1 MLRVWNLSLVI
12 ATFCL
17 TILGTFLTRSGIL
30 NSVHSFTQSAIG
42 PTLLVFLGIVAAT
55 GIGLIAW
62 RGDRLRAPGRIDSA
76 VSRESAFLANNLLF
90 AALAFVVLLG
100 TVYPLIAEALQDKQL
115 SVGEPYFDRM
125 TAPIGIALLFL
136 MAAAPALPWRTT
148 SGEVL
153 RDRLLVPA
161 WAGALTMVVAVALGA
176 RELAQV
182 LAFGLGA
189 FAVAGI
195 VRQYVIGARGR
206 RRANGEAWPVA
217 LVRMVRGN
225 PRLYGGL
232 VVHVGVVIVAVA
244 IASSSAYSTK
254 REVRLAEGQSAT
266 VRGYT
271 LTYTGSHSERSAQK
285 NTVSADIRVRRGGDD
300 LGTYAPAISTFPN
313 ASQGIG
319 TPSVRTGF
327 REDVYLTL
335 LSSPNEQGRVTVGV
349 AVNPMVLWLWV
360 GGGVMALGTLV
371 ALSPSLR
378 RRTRRVPEQVPVEPP
393 TLEPEKVPV

>member
-1 MLRVWNLSLVI
+1 
-12 ATFCL
+12 
-17 TILGTFLTRSGIL
+17 
-30 NSVHSFTQSAIG
+30 
-42 PTLLVFLGIVAAT
+42 
-55 GIGLIAW
+55 
-62 RGDRLRAPGRIDSA
+62 
-76 VSRESAFLANNLLF
+76 
-90 AALAFVVLLG
+90 
-100 TVYPLIAEALQDKQL
+100 VYPLIAEALQDKQL

-125 TAPIGIALLFL
+125 TTPLGIALLFL
-136 MAAAPALPWRTT
+136 MAAAPALPWRRT

-182 LAFGLGA
+182 LAFGLAA

-206 RRANGEAWPVA
+206 RRATGEAWPLA

-232 VVHVGVVIVAVA
+232 VVHVGVVIAAVA

-271 LTYTGSHSERSAQK
+271 LTYAGSHSERSGQK
-285 NTVSADIRVRRGGDD
+285 NTVSADIRVRRSGDD

-335 LSSPNEQGRVTVGV
+335 VSSPNEQGRVTVGV

-360 GGGVMALGTLV
+360 GGGVMAFGTLV

-378 RRTRRVPEQVPVEPP
+378 RRTRPVPEHVAVEPP
-393 TLEPEKVPV
+393 ALEPEKVPV